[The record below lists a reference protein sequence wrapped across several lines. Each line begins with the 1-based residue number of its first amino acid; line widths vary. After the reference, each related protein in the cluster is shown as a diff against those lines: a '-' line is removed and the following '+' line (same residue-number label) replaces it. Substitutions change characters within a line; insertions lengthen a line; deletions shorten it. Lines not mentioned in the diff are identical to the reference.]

1 MNRTGHLNQLNYFRK
16 KNLRI
21 ALLIIVLLVF
31 TYGASIFSEYNH
43 IAGFKTIPL
52 AAVWMVQHMFFSA
65 STLEHLPKV
74 LKVLW
79 ETIILSVIAT
89 TTASVFACLF
99 AMLGS
104 KATQVHPVLAVIA
117 RMIASVFRN
126 IPIVAWALVLVIS
139 FGQNAV
145 TGYLALFFATFGFLV
160 RAFIETI
167 DESSKDT
174 VEALTA
180 TGATY
185 FQIVSKAVIPESLP
199 QMLSWILFMIET
211 NIRSSTLI
219 GILTGSGI
227 GYLFDMY
234 YKRMDYEMIT
244 LITLSIVIT
253 VIVIELISNALRR
266 EML

>member
-1 MNRTGHLNQLNYFRK
+1 M
-16 KNLRI
+16 RI
-21 ALLIIVLLVF
+21 AAVIFILLVI
-31 TYGASIFSEYNH
+31 TYGASLFSEYNH
-43 IAGFKTIPL
+43 IDGFKTLPL
-52 AAVWMVQHMFFSA
+52 AAAWMIENMFFSA
-65 STLEHLPKV
+65 HTLEKLPKV

-79 ETIILSVIAT
+79 ETIILSVIST
-89 TTASVFACLF
+89 TTASVFAILF
-99 AMLGS
+99 ALMGS
-104 KATQVHPVLAVIA
+104 RATQVNRILATIA
-117 RMIASVFRN
+117 RIIASVFRN

-167 DESSKDT
+167 DESSKET

-185 FQIVSKAVIPESLP
+185 FQTVSKAVIPESLP
-199 QMLSWILFMIET
+199 QMISWILFMIET

-234 YKRMDYEMIT
+234 YKRMDYEMVT

>member
-1 MNRTGHLNQLNYFRK
+1 MQQTQHMNQINYFRK

-21 ALLIIVLLVF
+21 AGLIIILLIF
-31 TYGASIFSEYNH
+31 TYGASLFSEYNH
-43 IAGFKTIPL
+43 IDGVKTIPL
-52 AAVWMVQHMFFSA
+52 AMSWMLENMFFSA
-65 STLEHLPKV
+65 ATLEKLPKV
-74 LKVLW
+74 LNVLW
-79 ETIILSVIAT
+79 ETIILSVIST
-89 TTASVFACLF
+89 TTASVFAILF
-99 AMLGS
+99 ALMGS
-104 KATQVHPVLAVIA
+104 KATQVNGILALISRVIA
-117 RMIASVFRN
+117 SIFRN

-139 FGQNAV
+139 FGQNAI

-185 FQIVSKAVIPESLP
+185 FQTVSKAVIPESLP
-199 QMLSWILFMIET
+199 QMISWILFMIET

-234 YKRMDYEMIT
+234 YKRMDYEMVT
-244 LITLSIVIT
+244 LITLAIVIT